1 MKKIIFTLKLLLFLS
16 SAKAQLFSHLGN
28 GLNKDIYSLTT
39 DDKGN
44 VAAVTNITNDTFSI
58 FQFNRYDKS
67 ANNWS
72 KLNTAKGN
80 ALWNF
85 NFGNCLL
92 VNDTIYSFYNNTG
105 NFYRNA
111 LLRATASS
119 VDVIANVYGYSFY
132 VNLLGNKMV
141 LTGIFDSIAY
151 KGVTYK
157 IKNQAW
163 LDGNVWKPTAFN
175 DRIDRFS
182 SYAIKGDTLGYLQII
197 GNQHSI
203 KRYTLS
209 GYSSIQPVKLHIPSQ
224 YDTALLHSL
233 SGGFLFSTYNND
245 TAILISGS
253 IVKKL
258 PPNNLINGMHT
269 LANYDDKILFLS
281 NDNLMYKWNINT
293 NEIKPIYKIGGIK
306 WNVEFIRSS
315 GKEFIFSN
323 SLNIDYNGINYLKVA
338 RINYDSA
345 TELAFDTVVLIQY
358 IDRNG
363 DVKFNS
369 GDELIDNGLGLVFNS
384 TKFAVVKGKLDLLPN
399 YLEHYYSATA
409 KDTLTNCLR
418 PSFFGQMK
426 SRNLRFGVTKDTLWF
441 PFIDEK
447 NANEV
452 SIMGITSPRHRL
464 RRSSIVS
471 FAIRQSSCNPKAITA
486 KLKVLQPRFC
496 KMTPLNLN
504 CTKNGDTLIYQ
515 RNRIWSSGNAYGE
528 LFNFLVEYD
537 TLNNNI
543 GDTVTFKAWI
553 VPQNPDEPSDNYK
566 ELKVVLVYSYDPNRK
581 YSIPEGK
588 ITRNLKHVQYHIDF
602 ENEGNDYAERVTI
615 KDTLDTRI
623 PVYEFQML
631 GASHPYTVSL
641 QGNVVT
647 WVFDNINLTPK
658 KQDSVKSKGYV
669 NFIARINT
677 ALREGDSIINT
688 ASIYF
693 DYNKPIITNM
703 AIMYFPKGHFGST
716 SKIKTGNSW
725 RIFPN
730 PSENGITID
739 NIKTP
744 LSFAVFNSQGRL
756 VWKQSDKLMGQF
768 QLPTDRWSRGIY
780 VIVDSEGKAD
790 KFLLR

>member
-1 MKKIIFTLKLLLFLS
+1 MKKLIFTFKIVLLMS
-16 SAKAQLFSHLGN
+16 TAKAQLFSHLGN
-28 GLNKDIYSLTT
+28 GLSKDIYSLST

-44 VAAVTNITNDTFSI
+44 VVAVTNIANDTFNI
-58 FQFNRYDKS
+58 FQFNLYQKS
-67 ANNWS
+67 ADKWS
-72 KLNTAKGN
+72 QLKTVKGN
-80 ALWNF
+80 LVWNF
-85 NFGNCLL
+85 TNKNCCL

-105 NFYRNA
+105 NLYRND
-111 LLRATASS
+111 LIRITASS
-119 VDVIANVYGYSFY
+119 VDVIANVYGRFFH
-132 VNLLGNKMV
+132 VNMLGKKLI
-141 LTGIFDSIAY
+141 LTGEFDSIGY
-151 KGVTYK
+151 NGITYK

-175 DRIDRFS
+175 DKIGFQFWDA
-182 SYAIKGDTLGYLQII
+182 YAIKGDTLAYVNAQCTL
-197 GNQHSI
+197 
-203 KRYTLS
+203 KRYTIS
-209 GYSSIQPVKLHIPSQ
+209 GYSSIQIIKFQNPP
-224 YDTALLHSL
+224 DTVLLHST
-233 SGGFLFSTYNND
+233 SDGFLFSTYNND

-253 IVKKL
+253 TAKKL
-258 PPNNLINGMHT
+258 PPNKLLKGMLT
-269 LANYDDKILFLS
+269 LANYDEKILFLR
-281 NDNLMYKWNINT
+281 NDNLVYKWNIKT
-293 NEIKPIYKIGGIK
+293 NDIKPIYITGGYWWK
-306 WNVEFIRSS
+306 KFIRSS
-315 GKEFIFSN
+315 GKEFILVN
-323 SLNIDYNGINYLKVA
+323 SPNIEYNGINYLKVA
-338 RINYDSA
+338 RINYDSVSEI
-345 TELAFDTVVLIQY
+345 TFDTVVIIQY

-384 TKFAVVKGKLDLLPN
+384 TKFAIVKGKLDLLPN

-426 SRNLRFGVTKDTLWF
+426 SGNLRFGVTKDTLWF

-486 KLKVLQPRFC
+486 TLKVLQPRFC
-496 KMTPLNLN
+496 KMTPQNLT
-504 CTKNGDTLIYQ
+504 CTKKGDTLIYQ
-515 RNRIWSSGNAYGE
+515 RNRVWSSGNSFSE

-537 TLNNNI
+537 TLNNKI
-543 GDTVTFKAWI
+543 GDTVAFKAWI
-553 VPQNPDEPSDNYK
+553 VPQIPDEFSDNYK
-566 ELKVVLVYSYDPNRK
+566 EMKVILTYSYDPNRK

-588 ITRNLKHVQYHIDF
+588 VTRNLKQVQYHIDF

-658 KQDSVKSKGYV
+658 KQDSIKSKGYV

-703 AIMYFPKGHFGST
+703 AIMYFPKGHTGST
-716 SKIKTGNSW
+716 SKIISIHSW

-730 PSENGITID
+730 PADDVI
-739 NIKTP
+739 NIGNIQKP
-744 LSFAVFNSQGRL
+744 LSFAVIDAQGRT
-756 VWKQSDKLMGQF
+756 VWKQTQKISSNIQI
-768 QLPTDRWSRGIY
+768 PTAQWSRGIY
-780 VIVDSEGKAD
+780 ILLDSDGNSV
-790 KFLLR
+790 KFMLR